1 MVHGRVVGK
10 RLLDAA
16 PSRLVMLDD
25 LDLRILQVRDPQ
37 ARVVVRV
44 GLSLPTRATTLT
56 RGIPLTGA
64 ALAARLGAATSRL
77 VMPGILHGST
87 RI

>member
-1 MVHGRVVGK
+1 M
-10 RLLDAA
+10 DAA
-16 PSRLVMLDD
+16 PGRLIMLDD

-64 ALAARLGAATSRL
+64 ALASRLGSAASSFVMSR
-77 VMPGILHGST
+77 ILHGST